1 MNMIIIINKINVFIL
16 PVKKNKRYREWSIQI
31 MKIAQIIYNYHGI
44 KPDKTLDI
52 YIFKL
57 LSCI

>member
-1 MNMIIIINKINVFIL
+1 MSLFHLLKKKNKQT
-16 PVKKNKRYREWSIQI
+16 NKRYREWSKQI
-31 MKIAQIIYNYHGI
+31 MKIAQIIWSYHGV

-52 YIFKL
+52 YIVKL

>member
-1 MNMIIIINKINVFIL
+1 
-16 PVKKNKRYREWSIQI
+16 
-31 MKIAQIIYNYHGI
+31 MKIAQIIYNYHV

-52 YIFKL
+52 YIVKL